1 MFQEIKNL
9 VRHSFIYW
17 IGVILAKIVGFLLI
31 PIYTRYLTPADYGTI
46 ELLFLT
52 ADIAALAIGM
62 QISQGVFKF
71 YNQYETQKERNNLV
85 STALISMIILG
96 VAMAVAFNIFARP
109 IALLIFGSETY
120 VNYLR
125 FYSFVYPLNLIIE
138 IPFALIR
145 IKKES
150 KFYVFCNLINFLFMI
165 SLNVFFIVY
174 MGWGIWGVLISPAI
188 TFVVLAIFLLKRTFS
203 EVGFSFSFGKMKQII
218 KFTVPLIPASLGMF
232 VLHFSDRYFV
242 KHFCSLSDVGIYSL
256 GYKFGFIL
264 SVIVIQPFNLIWQTY
279 MYEIAKKPNFREIL
293 GRVLTYFAFALIF
306 AGLLLSV
313 PIREILRIMAAPP
326 FYGAYAVVP
335 LIAFAY
341 VMSGINVVFLAGL
354 FIKNETKW
362 IGLIT
367 FSSAILNLICNYYFI
382 SNMGIMGAALSTF
395 VSFLFMAGG
404 TFYFS
409 YKVYPIEVEYL
420 RIAKLIGLALLVF
433 AVSRYVEFD
442 SIIPS
447 LLLKTIL
454 ILIFPFILFIINF
467 LNEGEKNRIH
477 TFRKLV
483 FGRLL

>member
-1 MFQEIKNL
+1 MFKEIKNL
-9 VRHSFIYW
+9 ARHSFIYW
-17 IGVILAKIVGFLLI
+17 LGVILSKIVGFLLI

-46 ELLFLT
+46 ELLSLT
-52 ADIAALAIGM
+52 ADIAALIIGM
-62 QISQGVFKF
+62 QINQGVFK
-71 YNQYETQKERNNLV
+71 YYHDYKTQKEKDCLI
-85 STALISMIILG
+85 STALISMLVLG
-96 VAMAVAFNIFARP
+96 ISMSIFFNIFARP
-109 IALLIFGSETY
+109 ITLLVFGSEAY
-120 VNYLR
+120 INYLR
-125 FYSFVYPLNLIIE
+125 FFSCVYPLSLIIE

-145 IKKES
+145 IKKQS
-150 KFYVFCNLINFLFMI
+150 RLYVFIGLINFAFMI
-165 SLNVFFIVY
+165 SLNIFFVVY

-188 TFVVLAIFLLKRTFS
+188 TFAALVIFLLKRTFS
-203 EVGFSFSFGKMKQII
+203 EVGFSFSFEMVSKVL
-218 KFTVPLIPASLGMF
+218 KFSIPLIPASLGMF

-264 SVIVIQPFNLIWQTY
+264 SVIVIHPFNLIWQTY
-279 MYEIAKKPNFREIL
+279 MYEIAKKPNSGEIL

-306 AGLLLSV
+306 AGLLVSV
-313 PIREILRIMAAPP
+313 PIKEILRIIAAPP

-341 VMSGINVVFLAGL
+341 VMSGINVVFQAGL

-367 FSSAILNLICNYYFI
+367 FSSAILNLICNYFFI

-447 LLLKTIL
+447 LMLKTIL

-467 LNEGEKNRIH
+467 FNQTEKNKIYN
-477 TFRKLV
+477 FKKLV
-483 FGRLL
+483 FGRLV